1 MARKGTGRWVARAG
15 ATGGGRTYRGQAPV
29 RWYMGLVLICL
40 LGLALI
46 VYSRYERQ
54 HPGSAGQPM
63 VGTHWYAALSVD
75 ICGKQS
81 SLAANPT
88 SKPTPGITTDG
99 SGVIT
104 IAPTSGADA
113 GANATLGR
121 FVQTYRGL
129 KLSSSELKLPSTTT
143 YRNGGTCPTG
153 TRDAHKRAY
162 VRVQEWPSYYGTGAS
177 HPVTVSDPS
186 SLKFAN
192 TQLITVAYVPT
203 GASIPKPGSDAI
215 TAMLDLLYPPSTTT
229 TTTTPST
236 TTTTTAT
243 PSSTSA
249 STTTTKP

>member
-1 MARKGTGRWVARAG
+1 MS
-15 ATGGGRTYRGQAPV
+15 
-29 RWYMGLVLICL
+29 LVLICL

-54 HPGSAGQPM
+54 HPGSTGQPTI
-63 VGTHWYAALSVD
+63 GTRWYAALSVD

-99 SGVIT
+99 AGVIA
-104 IAPTSGADA
+104 IAPTRGADA

-121 FVQTYRGL
+121 FVQSYRGL
-129 KLSSSELKLPSTTT
+129 KLSSSELKLPGTTT
-143 YRNGGTCPTG
+143 YQNGGTCPAG
-153 TRDAHKRAY
+153 TPDAHKRAY

-186 SLKFAN
+186 SLKLAN

-203 GASIPKPGSDAI
+203 GASIPKPGSEAI
-215 TAMLDLLYPPSTTT
+215 TAMLDLLYPPTTT
-229 TTTTPST
+229 TTTPSTTTAPST

-243 PSSTSA
+243 PSSTNA